1 MIGTYDKKNI
11 IKKLQELP
19 TELLGEVEDFIDFL
33 KAKNEKKKSGG
44 NQYQSEENIHLVEE
58 PKSLY
63 GAAKGTI
70 LYISDDFN
78 EPLDEMK
85 DYM

>member
-1 MIGTYDKKNI
+1 MTTATKNI
-11 IKKLQELP
+11 IHKLETLP
-19 TELLGEVEDFIDFL
+19 ENMVNEVEDFIDFL
-33 KAKNEKKKSGG
+33 KAKHAKSF
-44 NQYQSEENIHLVEE
+44 SKSKIEEPNIVEE

-78 EPLDEMK
+78 EPLDELK

>member
-1 MIGTYDKKNI
+1 MTTATKNI
-11 IKKLQELP
+11 IHKLETLP
-19 TELLGEVEDFIDFL
+19 ESMVNEVEDFIDFL
-33 KAKNEKKKSGG
+33 KAKHSKTFPKSK
-44 NQYQSEENIHLVEE
+44 SEEKNIVEE
-58 PKSLY
+58 PKGLY

-78 EPLDEMK
+78 EPLDELK

>member
-1 MIGTYDKKNI
+1 MTTATKNI
-11 IKKLQELP
+11 LHKLETLP
-19 TELLGEVEDFIDFL
+19 ESMVKEVDDFIDFL
-33 KAKNEKKKSGG
+33 KAKHAKNFSKSKNNEK
-44 NQYQSEENIHLVEE
+44 NFFEE

-63 GAAKGTI
+63 GSAKGTI

-78 EPLDEMK
+78 EPLDELK

>member
-1 MIGTYDKKNI
+1 MTTATKNI
-11 IKKLQELP
+11 IHKLETLP
-19 TELLGEVEDFIDFL
+19 ESMVNEVEDFIDFL
-33 KAKNEKKKSGG
+33 KAKHSKSFPKSAVEKA
-44 NQYQSEENIHLVEE
+44 NVVEE

-78 EPLDEMK
+78 EPLDELK

>member
-1 MIGTYDKKNI
+1 MKLATKQIIDKLETLPENMIN
-11 IKKLQELP
+11 
-19 TELLGEVEDFIDFL
+19 EVEDFIDFL
-33 KAKNEKKKSGG
+33 KAKHVKKPYITTPSAV
-44 NQYQSEENIHLVEE
+44 QHLEE

-70 LYISDDFN
+70 LYIADDFN
-78 EPLDEMK
+78 EPLDDLK

>member
-1 MIGTYDKKNI
+1 MVN
-11 IKKLQELP
+11 
-19 TELLGEVEDFIDFL
+19 EVEDFIDFL
-33 KAKNEKKKSGG
+33 KAKHSKNLSTPI
-44 NQYQSEENIHLVEE
+44 SENKNIVEE

-78 EPLDEMK
+78 ELLDFN
-85 DYM
+85 